1 MGCARHTG
9 GPAIG
14 LWPQMDGLIG
24 RMIHRWIGDDGF
36 LKRLNTEVLN
46 YYVHGEALH
55 YTGKVTGKSIEGDE
69 PLVDMEVGM
78 KNHDGVVLETG
89 NATVR
94 LLSRTAP
101 KLA

>member
-1 MGCARHTG
+1 MARHTG
-9 GPAIG
+9 GGQALG
-14 LWPQMDGLIG
+14 LWPQMDGLIA

-55 YTGKVTGKSIEGDE
+55 CTGKVTGKSIEGDE
-69 PLVDMEVGM
+69 HLVDLEVGM
-78 KNHDGVVLETG
+78 KNHDGVVLSTG

-101 KLA
+101 KLI